1 MDLLKPITF
10 AGRPCQILYQALNT
24 LADIFNE
31 ARRNRA
37 RRLVG
42 VRENLMDLV
51 NCSAQLIADIDVD
64 SR

>member
-1 MDLLKPITF
+1 M
-10 AGRPCQILYQALNT
+10 LNT
-24 LADIFNE
+24 LADIFDE
-31 ARRNRA
+31 ARRYHA